1 VTGFV
6 VKQTE
11 ADLRSFLST
20 EAGFISGLCR
30 QDGEKIRLERYQ
42 VQHLANRSKFRWISK
57 SRQIG
62 FSWILA
68 LEALARCHLR
78 DGYTSIFVSY
88 SQDEAKER
96 ILGARQA
103 FEELPLAYQKR
114 LVVDSKTEL
123 AFDSNSGSGKLSRII
138 SVPSKPPRGK
148 RGDVTL
154 DELAHYVHD
163 RTVYTGSTAL
173 ILRSQGQLTGCSTP
187 LGRRGIFWEIAKE
200 ELRKYPHH
208 SRQVV
213 PWWLCS
219 FFCTDVARA
228 AVEAPTLSTEE
239 AVRQFGTP
247 GIVEQFD
254 SLPLENFE
262 EEFCTKFVDES
273 YSYFP
278 YNLILPC
285 TSDDVELVADLSD
298 LPRPRGRYVAGFD
311 VARTKDR
318 SALAL
323 FDQVENRFTC
333 KLLKTYKNVR
343 FDEQEG
349 ELRRLLEH
357 VPISRLSIDNTGV
370 GMHLAENLARD
381 YPQVVPEPFST
392 ESKERWCTQLKLLL
406 QRQDVALPKDRRLVG
421 ELHSIKRRVLPS
433 GKVGFDSEHQDGGHA
448 DLFWAVAL
456 AVQQERGDGPRKH
469 TEFTVRILGG

>member
-1 VTGFV
+1 VTLLV
-6 VKQTE
+6 SKQSE
-11 ADLRSFLST
+11 QDLRAYLST

-30 QDGEKIRLERYQ
+30 QNGERIRLERYQ
-42 VQHLANRSKFRWISK
+42 VRHLNNRAKFRWITK

-62 FSWILA
+62 FSWVLA

-114 LVVDSKTEL
+114 LVVDSRTEL
-123 AFDSNSGSGKLSRII
+123 AFESNSAKGQLSRII

-154 DELAHYVHD
+154 DELAHYVND
-163 RTVYTGSTAL
+163 RTVYTGSTAI
-173 ILRSQGQLTGCSTP
+173 ILRTHGQLTGCSTP
-187 LGRRGIFWEIAKE
+187 LGRRGIFWEIARQE
-200 ELRKYPHH
+200 VRPYPHH

-219 FFCTDVARA
+219 FFCTDVDRA
-228 AVEAPTLSTEE
+228 AREAPTMSTEE
-239 AVRQFGTP
+239 AVRTFGTP

-254 SLPLENFE
+254 SLPVENFE
-262 EEFCTKFVDES
+262 EEFCVKFVDES
-273 YSYFP
+273 YSFYP

-285 TSDDVELVADLSD
+285 TSDDVELVADITD
-298 LPRPRGRYVAGFD
+298 LPRPKGRYVAGFD

-318 SALAL
+318 SALAV
-323 FDQVENRFTC
+323 FDQVDQRYTC
-333 KLLKTYKNVR
+333 KLTRTFKNVR

-349 ELRRLLEH
+349 ELRRFLEH
-357 VPISRLSIDNTGV
+357 VPVARLAIDNTGV

-381 YPQVVPEPFST
+381 YPQVVPEPFSN
-392 ESKERWCTQLKLLL
+392 ESKERWCTQVKLLL
-406 QRQDVALPKDRRLVG
+406 QRQDIALPKDRRLVG
-421 ELHSIKRRVLPS
+421 EIHSIKRRVLPS

-456 AVQQERGDGPRKH
+456 AVQQERGDGPRKD
-469 TEFTVRILGG
+469 TQFSVRIFG